1 MQAGELSRQN
11 GDLDAEIGDLQ
22 GSVAR
27 LEDRRRR
34 LSRYIPATCNS
45 YVLMLLPHGLLQL
58 SSTGSQI
65 RDKQEE
71 ACRAACPRKRRRP
84 SHQPAGSRI
93 TSP

>member
-1 MQAGELSRQN
+1 MQAGELSKQN

-34 LSRYIPATCNS
+34 LSRYSPATRSS
-45 YVLMLLPHGLLQL
+45 YALMLLPYGPSQL
-58 SSTGSQI
+58 FSTGSQI

-71 ACRAACPRKRRRP
+71 ARRAACPRKRRRL
-84 SHQPAGSRI
+84 SHQQAGSRT